1 MKSYSLPQHTDVIIV
16 FIFVSIVQLCTTC
29 FKQTDKNKQLKN
41 LLNKGQM
48 NRSKNVLFDIHNRHI
63 VSPYAYTRESVGD
76 NYQIGW

>member
-48 NRSKNVLFDIHNRHI
+48 NCSKNVLLIFITDTSSHLILTQEK
-63 VSPYAYTRESVGD
+63 VLGTTTK
-76 NYQIGW
+76 

>member
-1 MKSYSLPQHTDVIIV
+1 MFSVYLYSFLLLNCVPPVI
-16 FIFVSIVQLCTTC
+16 
-29 FKQTDKNKQLKN
+29 NKLIKKPIKN

-63 VSPYAYTRESVGD
+63 VSPYANTRESVGD